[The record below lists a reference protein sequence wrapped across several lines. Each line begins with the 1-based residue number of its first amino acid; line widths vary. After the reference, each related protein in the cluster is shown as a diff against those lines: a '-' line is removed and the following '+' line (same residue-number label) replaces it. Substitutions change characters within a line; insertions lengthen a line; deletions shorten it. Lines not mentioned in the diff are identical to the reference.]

1 MDNLLGILPA
11 FDSFSN
17 LFNKILYH
25 FIIVMSDTDTSAID
39 EKKNTSSK
47 PKDALLNF
55 VLVIAYQLAALG
67 VLIIIGAMVLYTG
80 KVAQSNILP
89 TCLALY
95 RSYLNGKTV
104 WVRL

>member
-1 MDNLLGILPA
+1 
-11 FDSFSN
+11 
-17 LFNKILYH
+17 
-25 FIIVMSDTDTSAID
+25 MSDTDTSAID

-89 TCLALY
+89 TCLAFAPY
-95 RSYLNGKTV
+95 TDVMPPIKEIPIDINV
-104 WVRL
+104 V